1 MNLHASCYLTF
12 DSATTKAAATTL
24 IAHVTACVSPA
35 LATPHEIKVATKLGA
50 STRIPRRRRRRRKEE
65 DTLGVD

>member
-50 STRIPRRRRRRRKEE
+50 STRIPRRRRRRRKEG